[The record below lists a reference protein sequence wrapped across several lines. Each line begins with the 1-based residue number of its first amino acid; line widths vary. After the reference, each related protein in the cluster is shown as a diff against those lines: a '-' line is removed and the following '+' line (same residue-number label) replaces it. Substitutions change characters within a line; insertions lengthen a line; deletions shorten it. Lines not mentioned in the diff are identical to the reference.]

1 MTGRVI
7 SISAARPQAGKSTLA
22 ELLAKRMNAVRLSF
36 ADALR
41 DNVAGLFLGAPKEW
55 VIQAMK
61 DGKLK
66 DLKSADFA
74 VTKIKH
80 DGYFNFMR
88 NHCGLDLHAPMS
100 LRDHLRFYGTE
111 YIRNHK
117 GLQNHWRD
125 ITLTE
130 AFAWKLKG
138 RNVVIDDLR
147 FPNEAEGMAALAG
160 EMIYIMTDRGIV
172 ADDPCEGHITMGM
185 CDHAIANFV
194 GSHPSGML
202 DELES
207 IDFFGPKEETE

>member
-22 ELLAKRMNAVRLSF
+22 ELLAKRMGAVRLSF

-41 DNVAGLFLGAPKEW
+41 EDVAGLFLGAPKEW
-55 VIQAMK
+55 VLQAMK
-61 DGKLK
+61 DSKLK

-80 DGYFNFMR
+80 DGYFYFMR
-88 NHCGLDLHAPMS
+88 NYCGLDLHAPMS

-111 YIRNHK
+111 YVRNHK
-117 GLQNHWRD
+117 DQPNHWRD
-125 ITLTE
+125 IALTA

-147 FPNEAEGMAALAG
+147 FPNEAEGMAALNG
-160 EMIYIMTDRGIV
+160 EMIYIRTDRGNHN
-172 ADDPCEGHITMGM
+172 DDPCEGHIEADM
-185 CDHAIANFV
+185 CDYVVSNFHGIA
-194 GSHPSGML
+194 PEEML
-202 DELES
+202 VDLAAN
-207 IDFFGPKEETE
+207 DFFGTEEAE

>member
-55 VIQAMK
+55 VVQAMK

-80 DGYFNFMR
+80 DGYFKFMR
-88 NHCGLDLHAPMS
+88 DHCGLDLYAPMS

-117 GLQNHWRD
+117 KLPNHWRD

-147 FPNEAEGMAALAG
+147 FPNEAEGMAALDG
-160 EMIYIMTDRGIV
+160 EMIYINTDRGNQG
-172 ADDPCEGHITMGM
+172 DDPCEGHIEADM
-185 CDHAIANFV
+185 CDYVVSNFRWF
-194 GSHPSGML
+194 PPEGML
-202 DELES
+202 EDLAAN
-207 IDFFGPKEETE
+207 DFFGTEEETE

>member
-147 FPNEAEGMAALAG
+147 FPNEAEGMAAMADS
-160 EMIYIMTDRGIV
+160 EMLFIHTDLGNYG
-172 ADDPCEGHITMGM
+172 DDPCEGNIKAEW
-185 CDHAIANFV
+185 CDYVVTNPE
-194 GSHPSGML
+194 GRNPEEML
-202 DELES
+202 VELAS
-207 IDFFGPKEETE
+207 NDFFGTEE

>member
-80 DGYFNFMR
+80 DGYFKFLR
-88 NHCGLDLHAPMS
+88 DCWGCDLYAPMS
-100 LRDHLRFYGTE
+100 LRDHLRLYGTE
-111 YIRNHK
+111 YIRNYKNHP
-117 GLQNHWRD
+117 NHWRD

-147 FPNEAEGMAALAG
+147 FPNEAEGMAALDG
-160 EMIYIMTDRGIV
+160 EMIYIHTDRGNEG
-172 ADDPCEGHITMGM
+172 DDPCEGHIEADM
-185 CDHAIANFV
+185 CDYVVSNFSWRV
-194 GSHPSGML
+194 PEGML
-202 DELES
+202 DDLAAN
-207 IDFFGPKEETE
+207 DFFGTEEETE